1 MRAPKRVQVR
11 STRMQLFSASEGG
24 AQSVNLGLQQILT
37 YPQVLPGSARRR
49 CDGLHRRY
57 FGPGNFQHREG
68 REERRDYHT
77 SVRSVKWCHQ
87 VRRFVMLSIA
97 ALTLDGRLATRCPS
111 KPPSS
116 LDPQMPRLLYA
127 RQSNTETDRPFMCR
141 GQMLASE
148 RE

>member
-1 MRAPKRVQVR
+1 M
-11 STRMQLFSASEGG
+11 
-24 AQSVNLGLQQILT
+24 NLGLQQILT

-77 SVRSVKWCHQ
+77 SVRSVKWRHQ

-97 ALTLDGRLATRCPS
+97 ALTLDGRTSHPLPFEAS
-111 KPPSS
+111 IKPRSANAAALIRS
-116 LDPQMPRLLYA
+116 AVEQG
-127 RQSNTETDRPFMCR
+127 DRPTVHV
-141 GQMLASE
+141 
-148 RE
+148 